1 MNELIDLVD
10 NLKDSL
16 DETTEVKNI
25 KELNKEISK
34 DKDLLELIKKY
45 NLTHDE
51 KLKSKILSN
60 ELFNKYKDNEIE
72 LNLLIM
78 KINHELKKMSIK
90 KGCLK

>member
-10 NLKDSL
+10 NLKESL
-16 DETTEVKNI
+16 DKTDEVKNI
-25 KELNKEISK
+25 KALNKEISK
-34 DKDLLELIKKY
+34 DKDLLETIKKY

-78 KINHELKKMSIK
+78 KINHELKKISIK

>member
-10 NLKDSL
+10 NLKQSL
-16 DETTEVKNI
+16 DKTDEVKNI
-25 KELNKEISK
+25 KELNREISK
-34 DKDLLELIKKY
+34 DKDLLETVKKY

-78 KINHELKKMSIK
+78 KINHELKKLSIK
-90 KGCLK
+90 KGCIK

>member
-10 NLKDSL
+10 NLKTSL
-16 DETTEVKNI
+16 DERDEVKNI

-51 KLKSKILSN
+51 ELKSKILSN

-78 KINHELKKMSIK
+78 KINHELKKINVK